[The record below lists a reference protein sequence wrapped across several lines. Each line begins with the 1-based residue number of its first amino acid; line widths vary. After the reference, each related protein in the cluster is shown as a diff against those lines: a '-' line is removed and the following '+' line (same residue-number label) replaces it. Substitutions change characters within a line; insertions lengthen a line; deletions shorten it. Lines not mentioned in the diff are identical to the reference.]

1 MDRQEGR
8 QHFPALDALRGI
20 AAIAVAL
27 FHVPA
32 FIGGQLFPSA
42 YLAVDL
48 FFCIS
53 GVVLVQ
59 AYGDRLAGGGERW
72 PVLRARSVRLYP
84 MALLAGLCS
93 LGFLLTL
100 SEHREAVVRGAGA
113 MPYLL
118 NLLLIPCPLDGSVT
132 GDLYP
137 LNFVAWTLLA
147 EMIVSLCFIL
157 RPGWFLEVRQAAAVA
172 LISLVALILSVGMA
186 GHLNLGFS
194 ADQFPA
200 GMARAGFSFALGAG
214 IAQAWRS
221 GRLRRTDVSP
231 LLLCCLVVVMLCA
244 APPSGWRAAYDLAA
258 VMVAIPAIVTLGC
271 GSKVDGPMRWAADML
286 GSASYPVY
294 LLQVPFSAFAASL
307 VAMLGI
313 GSGSLALGAIFAVT
327 LTVAGWWVDRHIDR
341 PVRRWLTVQRT
352 GAAPVIA

>member
-1 MDRQEGR
+1 MNRQEDR

-59 AYGDRLAGGGERW
+59 AYGDRLARGGERW
-72 PVLRARSVRLYP
+72 PVLRARIVRLYP

-100 SEHREAVVRGAGA
+100 SEHRAEVTQGAGT

-118 NLLLIPCPLDGSVT
+118 NLLLIPCPLGGSAT

-147 EMIVSLCFIL
+147 ELIVSLCFIL
-157 RPGWFLEVRQAAAVA
+157 RPRWFLEVRQAAVIA
-172 LISLVALILSVGMA
+172 LISLLALILSVAMV

-194 ADQFPA
+194 ADRFSA
-200 GMARAGFSFALGAG
+200 GMARAGFSFAMGAG

-221 GRLRRTDVSP
+221 GVLRPTGVSLP
-231 LLLCCLVVVMLCA
+231 LLCCLVVVMLGA
-244 APPSGWRAAYDLAA
+244 APPAGWRAVYDLAVVTVA
-258 VMVAIPAIVTLGC
+258 VPVIVALACTVKVGGTMHKSAAI
-271 GSKVDGPMRWAADML
+271 L
-286 GSASYPVY
+286 GSTSYPVY

-307 VAMLGI
+307 VAALEI
-313 GSGSLALGAIFAVT
+313 GSGSLALGALFAVT
-327 LTVAGWWVDRHIDR
+327 LVAAGWWVDRHIDR
-341 PVRRWLTVQRT
+341 PVRRWLTAPRT
-352 GAAPVIA
+352 GVARVTA